1 MFGAYI
7 FFEGT
12 LSWLYFTMIMEG
24 REGNGYFL
32 RLEEHKGP
40 CMKKKKKNTKI
51 ECYKT
56 QSVLE
61 EFHDLNQQGK
71 VFF

>member
-1 MFGAYI
+1 
-7 FFEGT
+7 
-12 LSWLYFTMIMEG
+12 MEG

-40 CMKKKKKNTKI
+40 CMKKKKNTKI